1 MSVTTVLSVT
11 VLALPRY
18 GKYRRCCDV
27 ITTLESRRKLKAPDL
42 KITTIIITNRF
53 VQRHKVVTSEAPK
66 NMTMHTRDK

>member
-11 VLALPRY
+11 VLALSRY

-53 VQRHKVVTSEAPK
+53 V
-66 NMTMHTRDK
+66 